1 MRFYR
6 SSDFSPISAA
16 LPSASPSF
24 SPVFSSLV
32 FRFSHGEKTRSLS
45 PIKRRFCSTFVDSY
59 ARYIILF
66 FHLIFS
72 RLDLHEISFLRN
84 FNSFIT
90 SHRFIPRSLISYIN
104 LHDNFIISRFIDLI
118 PANFTDIPIY
128 HFNWPWFLSRLWPIH
143 HSLICIFYPP
153 IFKYFC
159 ISATLM
165 LIIRS
170 HYFPFPIIFVLFCN

>member
-32 FRFSHGEKTRSLS
+32 FRFFHGEKTRSLS

-66 FHLIFS
+66 SHLIFS

-90 SHRFIPRSLISYIN
+90 SDRFIPRSLISYIN

-128 HFNWPWFLSRLWPIH
+128 HFNWP
-143 HSLICIFYPP
+143 
-153 IFKYFC
+153 
-159 ISATLM
+159 
-165 LIIRS
+165 
-170 HYFPFPIIFVLFCN
+170 